1 MGDMLIWADMGQM
14 DLVHR
19 ALSKKK
25 SDIAACTDYIELLV
39 LLIPLKIAVCLFV
52 AQYPFHF
59 FVNS

>member
-25 SDIAACTDYIELLV
+25 SDIATCTDYIELLV
-39 LLIPLKIAVCLFV
+39 LLIPSKIAACLFV

-59 FVNS
+59 LVNS